1 MGHYWFLISIIDWS
15 VGYRPETKT
24 LLDIDTAL
32 NFFLVARE
40 ATKLRIG
47 NMARSLVAA
56 WNKKYSGTTSV
67 SKKSHFLKK
76 PYLIRFF
83 YIKKIFFS
91 LRQTTT
97 VPASPIIKPSR
108 R

>member
-67 SKKSHFLKK
+67 SKKKSLFKKTLFNTFFL
-76 PYLIRFF
+76 Y
-83 YIKKIFFS
+83 
-91 LRQTTT
+91 
-97 VPASPIIKPSR
+97 
-108 R
+108 